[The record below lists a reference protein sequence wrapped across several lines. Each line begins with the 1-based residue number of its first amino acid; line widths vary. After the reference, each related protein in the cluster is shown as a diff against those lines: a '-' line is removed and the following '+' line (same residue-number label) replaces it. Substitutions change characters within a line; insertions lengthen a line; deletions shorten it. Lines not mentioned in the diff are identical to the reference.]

1 MAANG
6 STGDLD
12 SVPYGVTDR
21 GFIVKP
27 LQAILNDAFARAKLL
42 FGTDVDLRSSSSI
55 RKLLELTSL
64 EDALSW
70 MQLDDVYHS
79 RFLASAAGS
88 ALDLLGSALGR
99 DRQHLSTQGAAQLK
113 LTAAAPANALFTL
126 PPGTIVET
134 APPSPGA
141 DPIRFRLLA
150 KLSLVKHNP
159 PDGSE
164 QATAAVAAIVPGPSG
179 NIAANT
185 LSRLNPTFAARYLNL
200 NPSFVQ
206 VTNPSPMS
214 GGEQYNN
221 DATYRRQ
228 LFALPRSLWTVD
240 AVREIILAL
249 DGVRDALVYDPYGGL
264 DKATP
269 PFAGFCFSDDAFQ
282 APRELCNPY
291 FFSISVAPN
300 PGVLW
305 ESSGDIVG
313 LKDQVL
319 AAIEPIRPISIFPTL
334 SIADIVQVAFRAQ
347 LTLGPGV
354 DSGSILAGARVNVAA
369 YVDSLRLGDAVLYA
383 QVIRILTEMPGVLN
397 VQELRLRRCPPRFG
411 EIVCGRPAKFGNDAT
426 ITAIEA
432 PCGGDLTLAPRE
444 VAVFAVDS
452 PLMEIAFT

>member
-1 MAANG
+1 MASGRPARHAAGRSGHGRNSGHRSGKRAERFVAMAANG
-6 STGDLD
+6 STTPAD
-12 SVPYGVTDR
+12 SVQFGVTDA

-27 LQAILNDAFARAKLL
+27 LQAILSDAFSRVQQL
-42 FGTDVDLRSSSSI
+42 FGPDVDLRSSSSI

-185 LSRLNPTFAARYLNL
+185 LSRL
-200 NPSFVQ
+200 
-206 VTNPSPMS
+206 
-214 GGEQYNN
+214 
-221 DATYRRQ
+221 
-228 LFALPRSLWTVD
+228 
-240 AVREIILAL
+240 
-249 DGVRDALVYDPYGGL
+249 
-264 DKATP
+264 
-269 PFAGFCFSDDAFQ
+269 
-282 APRELCNPY
+282 
-291 FFSISVAPN
+291 
-300 PGVLW
+300 
-305 ESSGDIVG
+305 
-313 LKDQVL
+313 
-319 AAIEPIRPISIFPTL
+319 
-334 SIADIVQVAFRAQ
+334 
-347 LTLGPGV
+347 
-354 DSGSILAGARVNVAA
+354 
-369 YVDSLRLGDAVLYA
+369 
-383 QVIRILTEMPGVLN
+383 
-397 VQELRLRRCPPRFG
+397 
-411 EIVCGRPAKFGNDAT
+411 
-426 ITAIEA
+426 
-432 PCGGDLTLAPRE
+432 
-444 VAVFAVDS
+444 
-452 PLMEIAFT
+452 